1 MAKYHGP
8 LFLPCGEG
16 IKIFVQLF
24 LVLFVFNGVI
34 CKSRIF
40 DSVSMGRSLMYRRK
54 RHGPKTDP
62 WGSPEPTGMKFDL
75 SPPNH
80 YSLLCVLEK
89 VVNPCIEST
98 SDSIATQLV
107 N

>member
-1 MAKYHGP
+1 MSQTVAEYHGP

-16 IKIFVQLF
+16 IKIFLQLF

-75 SPPNH
+75 SPPKP
-80 YSLLCVLEK
+80 LQPALCSR
-89 VVNPCIEST
+89 ESCQ
-98 SDSIATQLV
+98 SMH
-107 N
+107 